1 MTWSSI
7 AGSGGRQAPTA
18 YDLRMAQMRANQ
30 SAQGQAPGSPS
41 AATTNLD
48 GAGASQLWD
57 AVMQTVNNIPG
68 QLEAVQ
74 GRMNTAV
81 QNIPAGAKT
90 AASRT
95 ARYAPGAAVALGQF
109 GQGNIL
115 EGLGATGGT
124 ALAGQLV
131 KNLPIPGG
139 PLAKGAVA
147 IGASLLG
154 GIGGGVVGH
163 AVSGIGGQLAGGLG
177 QLMGGAQ
184 TAAQNVA
191 NTVGGVQRE
200 AGTSAGS
207 GREVGL
213 GGMSDQ
219 EFNRLK
225 ALEQMGINTKL
236 AYAQSMM
243 PLINQQKQNDF
254 VRFMQANQ
262 QQGQITGALNRQA
275 RAYDLV
281 SQSSAENTAIT
292 QQMLASN
299 PYAQVAG
306 NFASARA

>member
-1 MTWSSI
+1 
-7 AGSGGRQAPTA
+7 
-18 YDLRMAQMRANQ
+18 MAQMRANQ

-57 AVMQTVNNIPG
+57 TVMQTVNNIPG
-68 QLEAVQ
+68 QLEALQ

-139 PLAKGAVA
+139 PLAKGAVKGA
-147 IGASLLG
+147 VAVGASLLG

-236 AYAQSMM
+236 SYAQSMM

>member
-1 MTWSSI
+1 MVAPFLYGPGGQTPEQMQVIEQIAQRKQSS
-7 AGSGGRQAPTA
+7 
-18 YDLRMAQMRANQ
+18 
-30 SAQGQAPGSPS
+30 QGQAPGSPS
-41 AATTNLD
+41 AWGLNLD
-48 GAGASQLWD
+48 GAGMSAKFD
-57 AVMQTVNNIPG
+57 AYMQRLRAVPG
-68 QLEAVQ
+68 QITE
-74 GRMNTAV
+74 TV
-81 QNIPAGAKT
+81 QNIPSGAKT

-115 EGLGATGGT
+115 EGLGAGAGT
-124 ALAGQLV
+124 AVAGKLLQGVGRGNPL
-131 KNLPIPGG
+131 LGG
-139 PLAKGAVA
+139 ALMVG
-147 IGASLLG
+147 GSLLG
-154 GIGGGVVGH
+154 GGIGSAVGH

-184 TAAQNVA
+184 ATAQNVA

-207 GREVGL
+207 GKEVGL

-236 AYAQSMM
+236 SYAQSMM

-299 PYAQVAG
+299 LYGQVAG

>member
-1 MTWSSI
+1 MV
-7 AGSGGRQAPTA
+7 GG
-18 YDLRMAQMRANQ
+18 
-30 SAQGQAPGSPS
+30 
-41 AATTNLD
+41 
-48 GAGASQLWD
+48 
-57 AVMQTVNNIPG
+57 
-68 QLEAVQ
+68 
-74 GRMNTAV
+74 
-81 QNIPAGAKT
+81 
-90 AASRT
+90 
-95 ARYAPGAAVALGQF
+95 
-109 GQGNIL
+109 
-115 EGLGATGGT
+115 
-124 ALAGQLV
+124 
-131 KNLPIPGG
+131 
-139 PLAKGAVA
+139 
-147 IGASLLG
+147 SLLG
-154 GIGGGVVGH
+154 GGIGSAVGH

-184 TAAQNVA
+184 ATAQNVA

-207 GREVGL
+207 GKEVGL

-236 AYAQSMM
+236 SYAQSMM

-275 RAYDLV
+275 RAYDLA